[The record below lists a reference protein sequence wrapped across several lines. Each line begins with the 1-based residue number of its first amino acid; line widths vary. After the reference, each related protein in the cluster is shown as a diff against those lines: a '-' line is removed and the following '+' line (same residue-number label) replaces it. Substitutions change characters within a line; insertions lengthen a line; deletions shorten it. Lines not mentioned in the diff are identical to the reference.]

1 MWLLFCFEFTN
12 FVKILLW
19 LLVWIFVVNLF
30 RSSLISSTTDKKLIC
45 SKMLIILTML
55 CINLHAIQWISQ
67 FYLIKWN
74 NLHWNWVDI
83 SQTFCPSIFPIIS
96 YFAYHPIL
104 YKLFPSIMPVFDFTS
119 PNFVPKYPAMDGEI
133 EFLFPQSINVNS
145 MVKLK
150 LTFFFFSWTLLTQP
164 MAVKNSSRLMMK
176 SSFVHSSRSVWLKKS
191 A

>member
-1 MWLLFCFEFTN
+1 MQNLSRYWHSDHLKEYSAQLFVYILTWMWLFFCFEFTN

-133 EFLFPQSINVNS
+133 EFLFISSINQC
-145 MVKLK
+145 KFHGK
-150 LTFFFFSWTLLTQP
+150 TKTYILL
-164 MAVKNSSRLMMK
+164 
-176 SSFVHSSRSVWLKKS
+176 F
-191 A
+191 